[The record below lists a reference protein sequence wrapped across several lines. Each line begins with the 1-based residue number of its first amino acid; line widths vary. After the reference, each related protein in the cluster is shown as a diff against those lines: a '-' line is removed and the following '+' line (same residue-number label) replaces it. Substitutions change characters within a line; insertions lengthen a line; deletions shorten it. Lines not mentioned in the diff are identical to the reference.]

1 MATSTSLS
9 TKIKENTTPT
19 QSRKLRQVL
28 ADTFTFIR
36 SREAN
41 QALAAVTFEQL
52 MGDQI
57 QRNGETDASNSSQY
71 TPYAFDPDKPLPA
84 GVAPAKRVN
93 FVGGADTT
101 RPTKIQMIQAMQTEV
116 KAVVDE
122 IMKTEM
128 ALVVDYAEYANE
140 NVTEVPAETE

>member
-9 TKIKENTTPT
+9 TKIKENTTPSA
-19 QSRKLRQVL
+19 SRKLRQVL

-41 QALAAVTFEQL
+41 QALATVTFEEL

-57 QRNGETDASNSSQY
+57 KRNGESDASNSSQY

-116 KAVVDE
+116 EAVVED
-122 IMKTEM
+122 IKKMPLTT
-128 ALVVDYAEYANE
+128 VVDYGDYASE
-140 NVTEVPAETE
+140 NVTEVPPVTE